1 MAEQKTKPSNAD
13 VREYLQAV
21 EPAVRR
27 EDALTLV
34 ELMERISGQTPRMWG
49 DSMIGFGSY
58 HYRYESGHEGDSF
71 RVGFAPRKNALS
83 VYIMPGYQDYAEILQ
98 RLGKHSKGKACLY
111 LKKLSDVD
119 LSVLEELIQR
129 ALRDM
134 ERMYPSGSA
143 DA

>member
-1 MAEQKTKPSNAD
+1 MAELKTKPSDTD
-13 VREYLQAV
+13 VHKYLQAV

-27 EDALTLV
+27 EDAFTLV
-34 ELMERISGQTPRMWG
+34 ALMERISGQTPKMWG

-71 RVGFAPRKNALS
+71 RVGFAPRKSALS
-83 VYIMPGYQDYAEILQ
+83 VYIMPGYQDYSEILQ
-98 RLGKHSKGKACLY
+98 RLGKHAKGKACLY

-129 ALRDM
+129 ALQDM
-134 ERMYPSGSA
+134 ERMYPSSSA